1 MSAKDRQST
10 LPLDLLRALA
20 EFRFHLRDFLQF
32 SEQVAQDNQLRPRQH
47 QLLLQIAGI
56 PEGRMATIS
65 FLAARLGLR
74 QNSVVELADRSVAEG
89 LVRRAEDPADRRRVV
104 LSLTDKGMRVLAKL
118 SESHARELDEFGPRL
133 VRALEDIN
141 QARDGASGEPTSA
154 RNVRSGAKAL
164 KSTSGRRRAR

>member
-1 MSAKDRQST
+1 MNGKDRPSA

-20 EFRFHLRDFLQF
+20 EFRYHLRDFLQF

-56 PEGRMATIS
+56 PQGRMATIS

-118 SESHARELDEFGPRL
+118 SENHARELDEFGPRL
-133 VRALEDIN
+133 VRALENIN
-141 QARDGASGEPTSA
+141 QARDGAGRSA
-154 RNVRSGAKAL
+154 RSTAKAS
-164 KSTSGRRRAR
+164 KSGPGRRRAR